1 MCNWTYL
8 RFNPWGESNRKN
20 IFPSPKTYV
29 WGFDLH
35 DHKVKL
41 CYLEDDNSQLLVKV
55 EAGRFDDDCQI
66 VAWAPLEG
74 ERTEPDLDVIKR
86 CGIYWPPRDS
96 PEYLR
101 KLIRVCSHTKP
112 KSPWH
117 KKQLD
122 SMVADAKA
130 GLASATA

>member
-8 RFNPWGESNRKN
+8 RFNRCGDPNRRN
-20 IFPSPKTYV
+20 ILPTPKKFV

-41 CYLEDDNSQLLVKV
+41 CYLEGDGSPYLVKV
-55 EAGRFDDDCQI
+55 EAGRVDDDCQI
-66 VAWAPLEG
+66 VAWAPLEE
-74 ERTEPDLDVIKR
+74 ERTEPDLEVIKR
-86 CGIYWPPRDS
+86 CGIYWPPEDS
-96 PEYLR
+96 LEYLR

-112 KSPWH
+112 KSAWH

-122 SMVADAKA
+122 SLVADAKA
-130 GLASATA
+130 GLASAAA